1 MPRGLSLLLWLEAK
15 YLAEGLSLQLELS
28 KHGPD
33 FFPAL

>member
-1 MPRGLSLLLWLEAK
+1 MPRGLSLLLWLENK

-28 KHGPD
+28 KHEPD